1 MAAIVLPSDEDS
13 IAIFVDGTGYHV
25 YTDVDTKRGR
35 YTRVVHL
42 ESRTLQARQF
52 RV

>member
-25 YTDVDTKRGR
+25 MFILTWIRNEVDT
-35 YTRVVHL
+35 H
-42 ESRTLQARQF
+42 EWCI
-52 RV
+52 